1 MSEQVLELSR
11 AERSR
16 SESVAQVESSVK
28 SWGNSHES
36 DDFDY
41 IPVSPWGPIALVVG
55 VVSLSGFYGM
65 FGLGVAAVGVIL
77 GIVAVLRIREG
88 AGTVKGTW
96 FAVLGL
102 VISTLCLTLGS
113 AKMAY
118 AYSTECPE
126 GFRRVNFPREIAEK
140 QFVYI
145 GATRKLH
152 PDVAPLIGTKVFLK
166 GFMWMTQKSEGLTE
180 FILLKDNGEC
190 CFGGKAQPYD
200 MMLIKLQDGLTTRA
214 YTGMVA
220 VAGVLHADLAAGEDA
235 AVYTIDA
242 TLVEEAQT
250 GF

>member
-1 MSEQVLELSR
+1 MSEQVLELSSPESLLSKSSFV
-11 AERSR
+11 AEDG
-16 SESVAQVESSVK
+16 VK
-28 SWGNSHES
+28 SWANGSES

-41 IPVSPWGPIALVVG
+41 IPVSPWGPISLAVG
-55 VVSLSGFYGM
+55 VVSLSGFYGT
-65 FGLGVAAVGVIL
+65 FGLGVAAVGV
-77 GIVAVLRIREG
+77 VLSIISVFRIRDA

-113 AKMAY
+113 AKMAH

-126 GFRRVNFPREIAEK
+126 GFQRVNFPRDISAK

-145 GATRKLH
+145 GAMRKLH

-200 MMLIKLQDGLTTRA
+200 MMLIKLQDGLTTKA

-220 VAGVLHADLAAGEDA
+220 VAGELHADVTAGEDA

-242 TLVEEAQT
+242 SMVEEAQT